1 MDGPWPA
8 FPFVLGVR
16 NGTNARAFRTWSGLT
31 AAEATIHV
39 KSHLLAVLTWYTS
52 QKQEALKRK
61 VLKLRDEISENIVV
75 IASCKTMQC
84 LRTDTRRELGSG
96 TQTHQTPL
104 LTSHMQ
110 LPTPPPSLPS
120 IARNFCWCNK
130 LSHSV
135 TLIST
140 CHAQATGSENG
151 HRLCDP
157 RYSDLSSVTGAARH
171 GLFGIPFLNSRK
183 KKKNKKK
190 KQKKKKKKKKKKPP
204 VPSSSTRRWTD
215 PTIEKARPACG
226 VLRM

>member
-1 MDGPWPA
+1 
-8 FPFVLGVR
+8 
-16 NGTNARAFRTWSGLT
+16 
-31 AAEATIHV
+31 
-39 KSHLLAVLTWYTS
+39 
-52 QKQEALKRK
+52 
-61 VLKLRDEISENIVV
+61 
-75 IASCKTMQC
+75 MQC
-84 LRTDTRRELGSG
+84 LRTDSRRELGSG

-110 LPTPPPSLPS
+110 PPTPPPSLPS

-171 GLFGIPFLNSRK
+171 GLFGIPFVNSRK

-190 KQKKKKKKKKKKPP
+190 KQKKKKKKKKRQCR
-204 VPSSSTRRWTD
+204 VAAHGGGRTRRSRK
-215 PTIEKARPACG
+215 PE
-226 VLRM
+226 LRVAFCVCDAPFTLGCMRSL